1 MIKFKIGMLVSANPN
16 DFGLVF
22 MPGVGEIIAITTAKN
37 NVQVYVCEHNG
48 KYYHYQKHQ
57 IYEYVPY

>member
-1 MIKFKIGMLVSANPN
+1 
-16 DFGLVF
+16 